1 MPAVRN
7 SPNEAGGA
15 EAPNRRKQWK
25 ADPGSPIVGAGRYRA
40 DGNERAAEA
49 MVSGQLPLPGGPL
62 SHRDGLSE
70 LTTCDCSICRRK
82 NALMVKVHESAFEL
96 LAGEGALSEYQFH
109 THIARHFFC
118 RTCGIYP
125 FHRKRVTPD
134 HLGVNVFCLEDFD
147 PAGIPVRA
155 TIAAA

>member
-1 MPAVRN
+1 MSARQKRWYQGSCHCQAVRFRIETDF
-7 SPNEAGGA
+7 P
-15 EAPNRRKQWK
+15 
-25 ADPGSPIVGAGRYRA
+25 
-40 DGNERAAEA
+40 
-49 MVSGQLPLPGGPL
+49 
-62 SHRDGLSE
+62 E

-134 HLGVNVFCLEDFD
+134 HLGINVFCLEDFD

-155 TIAAA
+155 TIGRGMR